1 MMTFRDSG
9 GPAKPQQKSKSSDFV
24 EVVFRQPGALGM
36 RFKDDSGH
44 AMLRS
49 VNPSSHAWEHEEL
62 QPGLL
67 LLVASVMSVA
77 SVPI

>member
-1 MMTFRDSG
+1 
-9 GPAKPQQKSKSSDFV
+9 
-24 EVVFRQPGALGM
+24 M

-49 VNPSSHAWEHEEL
+49 VNPSSQAWEHE
-62 QPGLL
+62 PG

-77 SVPI
+77 SVLI